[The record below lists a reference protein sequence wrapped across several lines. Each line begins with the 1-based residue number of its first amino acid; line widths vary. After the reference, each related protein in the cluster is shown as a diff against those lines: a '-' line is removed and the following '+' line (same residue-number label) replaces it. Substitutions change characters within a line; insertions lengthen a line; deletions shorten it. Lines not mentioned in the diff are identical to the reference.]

1 MRFMPSVPYFR
12 RFQNVISDLANDA
25 LSVRFDA
32 ETNCYRF
39 FFASRD
45 DVTDIFVRNQ
55 VFDYGG
61 RFDFAFKIVPEDVD
75 IFSLPSKSCAVDVP
89 LAPNLARFLGSE
101 SLVNFPLY
109 PRRKKR

>member
-1 MRFMPSVPYFR
+1 MPSVPYFR
-12 RFQNVISDLANDA
+12 RFQDIISDLANDA

-32 ETNCYRF
+32 ETYCYRF
-39 FFASRD
+39 SFVSRD

-55 VFDYGG
+55 VFGYGG
-61 RFDFAFKIVPEDVD
+61 LFDFVFRIVPKDVD
-75 IFSLPSKSCAVDVP
+75 IFSVPCKSCIVEVS
-89 LAPNLARFLGSE
+89 LAANLARFLGSD

>member
-12 RFQNVISDLANDA
+12 RFQNIISELANDA

-32 ETNCYRF
+32 SANSYKF

-45 DVTDIFVRNQ
+45 DLTDVFVRNQ
-55 VFDYGG
+55 VFGYGG
-61 RFDFAFKIVPEDVD
+61 NFDFTYRIVPQDVEL
-75 IFSLPSKSCAVDVP
+75 FSISCKSCTVDVP
-89 LAPNLARFLGSE
+89 LIPNLARFLGSS
-101 SLVNFPLY
+101 SLVNFPLF